1 MKYNIEDNGIL
12 NDLSTQNYLSWWIE
26 ETYLDF
32 GTYNLGQITC
42 GGIWMEWSLSSES
55 NDSSY
60 ELKVWINF

>member
-42 GGIWMEWSLSSES
+42 GGS
-55 NDSSY
+55 
-60 ELKVWINF
+60 